1 MRKSA
6 LLGALAVLSFSGAA
20 HAQTTLKTW
29 LGNSA
34 DDEFGYAIRNCG
46 DVNND
51 GRDDV
56 IVGARWDDQNGA
68 NSGTVTVYSGLNY
81 TQIYAYKGD
90 TAYDRLGTSVA
101 GLGDINNDGFA
112 DFAAGADGDDNTGSS
127 SGSVRVWSGKT
138 GTVMFTVNGAGADD
152 VFGTTLAAAGDVN
165 ADGFRDIL
173 VGAPGVDTNGF
184 ASGAVRI
191 ISGVNGA
198 VLYTFNGVATSD
210 YFGTSVAG
218 LGDVNNDGFAD
229 VAVGAPYADPS
240 GAASGQVRVFSGKTG
255 AVLYTLNGSVAAD
268 NFGAALANAGDVNND
283 GTDDVIVGAPYGDG
297 PAAESGL
304 AKVFNGKNGAL
315 LLTLTGDSATDLFG
329 SSVGSAGDVD
339 ADGFGDVIVGSIW
352 DDISGISSGSAK
364 VFSGKH
370 GLQIFTFS
378 GDVAQ
383 QQFGAQVSTAGDV
396 NNDGF
401 GDMLISAYLDDTN
414 GHDAGLMRV
423 ISPLPFPTGTYCQ
436 GKVNSAG
443 CLPLIAT
450 SGTAKASGSGAFT
463 ISATKIVA
471 QKSGLLFYG
480 FAPANLPFQGGTL
493 CVDPPTRRTPTQ
505 NSGSSGT
512 GCTGTFTMNFNAWIQ
527 SHVDPQLVAGQEV
540 YAQYFFRDVGS
551 SAGFSNAVS
560 FTINP

>member
-6 LLGALAVLSFSGAA
+6 VLGVIAALFVSGAA
-20 HAQTTLKTW
+20 SAQTTLKTW

-81 TQIYAYKGD
+81 TQLYAYKGD
-90 TAYDRLGTSVA
+90 TAYDRLGTSVT

-112 DFAAGADGDDNTGSS
+112 DYAAGADGDDNSGSG

-138 GTVMFTVNGAGADD
+138 GAVMFTASGPTADD
-152 VFGTTLAAAGDVN
+152 AFGTSIAAAGDVN
-165 ADGFRDIL
+165 SDGFGDII

-184 ASGAVRI
+184 AAGMARV

-198 VLYTFNGVATSD
+198 TLYTFNGAAISD

-218 LGDVNNDGFAD
+218 LGDVNNDGFSD

-268 NFGAALANAGDVNND
+268 NFGASLANAGDVNND
-283 GTDDVIVGAPYGDG
+283 GTADVIVGAPYGDG
-297 PAAESGL
+297 PAAESGV

-315 LLTLTGDSATDLFG
+315 LRTFTGDSATDLFG

-339 ADGFGDVIVGSIW
+339 ADGFDDVIVGSIW
-352 DDISGISSGSAK
+352 DDISGVSSGSAK
-364 VFSGKH
+364 VFSGKL

-378 GDVAQ
+378 GSAAQ

-401 GDMLISAYLDDTN
+401 DDLLVSAYLDDTN
-414 GHDAGLMRV
+414 GHDAGLVRV

-443 CLPLIAT
+443 CLPVIAT
-450 SGTAKASGSGAFT
+450 SGTAKASGTSAFT

-493 CVDPPTRRTPTQ
+493 CVDPPTRRTPAQ

-512 GCTGTFTMNFNAWIQ
+512 GCTGSFSMNFNAFIQ
-527 SHVDPQLVAGQEV
+527 GGGDPQLVAGQEV
-540 YAQYFFRDVGS
+540 YAQYYFRDVS
-551 SAGFSNAVS
+551 STAGLTNAVS